1 MIFMPH
7 NFLFIWLVQ
16 LLSVGVLG
24 GGIYILYEWYQGELV
39 GTSYL
44 VAGVAMVLWT
54 FGGRLISLPLLR
66 RPGTDEPK
74 FMRSNTVQRLPRP
87 DGSVLQVEFFG
98 PEDGQ
103 PIILSHG
110 WGPNSTVWYYAKRQL
125 SNRFRV
131 IVWDLPGLGK
141 STKPHNNDL
150 SVEKYARDLEAVVS
164 IAGNKPVILLGHSM
178 GGMINLTFCRLFPE
192 QLGTRVAGLI
202 LVDTTYTNPVKTCI
216 LSGLVRKLQKPL
228 LEPVLYLTTLLWPL
242 AWVMTWLS
250 YLNGSLYISVELS
263 GFTGGETRGQL
274 NFAGLLSTLG
284 SPEVLARGT
293 LGMFKFD
300 ETDTLAKIHVPV
312 LVVCGD
318 VDIATKPIA
327 SDRMIAEL
335 PNAERFTLNP
345 GGHMAL
351 MERNQQFATAVS
363 TFGDRITVGVGDVGS
378 KRD

>member
-7 NFLFIWLVQ
+7 NFLLVWLVQ
-16 LLSVGVLG
+16 LLSVGILG
-24 GGIYILYEWYQGELV
+24 GGIYILYEWYEGELV

-44 VAGVAMVLWT
+44 VAGLTMVLWT

-66 RPGTDEPK
+66 RRGTDEPK
-74 FMRSNTVQRLPRP
+74 FMRSNTVRRLSRP

-110 WGPNSTVWYYAKRQL
+110 WGPNSTVWYYVKRQL
-125 SNRFRV
+125 SERFRV

-141 STKPHNNDL
+141 STKPRNNDH
-150 SVEKYARDLEAVVS
+150 SVAKYARDLEAVVS
-164 IAGNKPVILLGHSM
+164 IAGDKPAILLGHSM

-216 LSGLVRKLQKPL
+216 LSGLMRKLQKPL

-274 NFAGLLSTLG
+274 SFAGLLSALG
-284 SPEVLARGT
+284 SPGVLARGT

-300 ETDTLAKIHVPV
+300 ETATLAKIHVPV

-318 VDIATKPIA
+318 VDIATKPVA
-327 SDRMIAEL
+327 SDRMMAEL
-335 PNAERFTLNP
+335 PTAERVTLNP

-351 MERNQQFATAVS
+351 MERNQQFAAAVS
-363 TFGDRITVGVGDVGS
+363 TFCERITVSADGVSSD
-378 KRD
+378 RD